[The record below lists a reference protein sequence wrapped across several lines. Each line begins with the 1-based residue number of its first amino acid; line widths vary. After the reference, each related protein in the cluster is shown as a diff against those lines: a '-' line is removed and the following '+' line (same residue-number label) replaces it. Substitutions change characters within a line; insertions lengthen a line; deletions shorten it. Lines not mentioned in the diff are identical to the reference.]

1 MQFPEASIDNLRGFG
16 YTADEARFLYLVA
29 THSGY
34 FSTRQYLQFTGAKSG
49 EKSMAFTQKVLGKGH
64 ATARLLLRN
73 GRVYHLFSRPVYR
86 AIGRENLRNRREHS
100 VEHLRTRLVILDFV
114 LAHLDYR
121 YLETEADKVDYFC
134 RELHI
139 SKAFLPAKRYNGAIH
154 AKTTER
160 YFVDKF
166 PLFFASESSLPAV
179 VTFSFV
185 DPGFLSLDSFETH
198 LLAYSSLFSAL
209 PKLRFLYIATRP
221 THVEAAQK
229 LFLALANRTPN
240 IDPGEEILRY
250 FHLRKLW
257 ESKQYGK
264 LSDEDMEFLNRAQKQ
279 FNDAPTDIRF
289 YQWWEGQVSSEMI
302 RAEFRDLTPRR
313 EVHFD
318 AEVLDGQAALFEA
331 QPRTRIVALPAKLV
345 TYSPDSTLSPPFGSD
360 FGAQPKQTTEK

>member
-49 EKSMAFTQKVLGKGH
+49 DKSMAFTQKVLGKGH

-100 VEHLRTRLVILDFV
+100 VEHIRTRLVILDFV
-114 LAHLDYR
+114 LAHLGYR
-121 YLETEADKVDYFC
+121 YLETEADKVDYFFQ
-134 RELHI
+134 ELHI
-139 SKAFLPAKRYNGAIH
+139 SKASLPTKRYSGAIH
-154 AKTTER
+154 AKATER

-166 PLFFASESSLPAV
+166 PLFFASEASLPPV

-185 DPGFLSLDSFETH
+185 DPGLLSLDSFETH
-198 LLAYSSLFSAL
+198 LLAYASLFSAL
-209 PKLRFLYIATRP
+209 PKLRFLYIATRA
-221 THVEAAQK
+221 THFEAAQK
-229 LFLALANRTPN
+229 LFLTLASQAPS

-250 FHLRKLW
+250 FRLRKLW
-257 ESKQYGK
+257 ETKQYGK
-264 LSDEDMEFLNRAQKQ
+264 LRDDDMEFLNRSQKQ

-289 YQWWEGQVSSEMI
+289 YQWWEGHVSSDMI
-302 RAEFRDLTPRR
+302 RTEFRDLTPSR
-313 EVHFD
+313 EVQFD
-318 AEVLDGQAALFEA
+318 AELVDGQAALFA
-331 QPRTRIVALPAKLV
+331 ARPRTRIAALPAKLV
-345 TYSPDSTLSPPFGSD
+345 KYNRETTLSPPFGSD
-360 FGAQPKQTTEK
+360 FEAQPRQTTEQ